1 MTTRSTRGTR
11 GAPSALAL
19 LTLLALLVVAPA
31 ARAEADAPPDT
42 DTGWRKVLS
51 YARCAFEVFRAVTPA
66 EWSVAF
72 FDCSRL
78 YLSEPPLTGGGAG

>member
-1 MTTRSTRGTR
+1 MTTRRTR

-42 DTGWRKVLS
+42 DAGWRKVLA
-51 YARCAFEVFRAVTPA
+51 YARCAFDVFRAVTPA
-66 EWSVAF
+66 DWSLAVF
-72 FDCSRL
+72 ECSRL
-78 YLSEPPLTGGGAG
+78 YLDEPPLTGGGAG